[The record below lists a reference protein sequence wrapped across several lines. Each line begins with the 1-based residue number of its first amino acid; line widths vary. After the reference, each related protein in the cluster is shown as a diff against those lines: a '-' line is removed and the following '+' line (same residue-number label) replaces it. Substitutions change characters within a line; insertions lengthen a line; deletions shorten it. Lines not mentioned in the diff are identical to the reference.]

1 MFMIGRNSRF
11 EIYLLTIFRFSTTGL
26 NTATTTPLC
35 TRFFARSCHPKTLEN
50 SSTSPRPTPA
60 TTTRAKEVKPS
71 VQGFEA
77 VVGRSKESR
86 LINLGPDSRL
96 IGKEPNRKRSE
107 VATSTSLKSLSVN
120 RSCRKKFS
128 ALPGSLL
135 FRFVASSAAA
145 RSTPTRSPVTRSAAP
160 VRGRLRR

>member
-1 MFMIGRNSRF
+1 MSPHRNSFFCYFGNSAKFGGIAESTPDHFYFRFCNPVALKVWLEVKVFMIGRNSRF
-11 EIYLLTIFRFSTTGL
+11 ESYLLTIFRFSTTGL

-77 VVGRSKESR
+77 GGGRSKE
-86 LINLGPDSRL
+86 
-96 IGKEPNRKRSE
+96 
-107 VATSTSLKSLSVN
+107 
-120 RSCRKKFS
+120 
-128 ALPGSLL
+128 
-135 FRFVASSAAA
+135 
-145 RSTPTRSPVTRSAAP
+145 
-160 VRGRLRR
+160 